1 MVERG
6 RTSASVRQVNGI
18 THREQQTQQATLQWT
33 DEEIKR
39 AQSNDVHIKP
49 IYQWLQKGTEKLSW
63 SQIAPLSAKTK
74 AYWAQWPNLK
84 LHNGLLYRV
93 WRSPRKSEDVMQLIL
108 PTHLGKEA
116 IRHLHDLPSSGH
128 FATDKTM
135 NRVRE
140 RFYWVG
146 YTQDV
151 KRYCGSCDLCASRK
165 GPSRKPRGP
174 MKQCNVGAPME
185 RIAVDI
191 LGLLP
196 LSNKGNR
203 YLLVAADYFTRWPEA
218 YPIPN
223 QEATTVARC
232 LVDEFFSRF
241 GVPFEIHSDQGRN
254 FESRVFQEMC
264 KLLQTRKTRTTPL
277 HPLSDGMVERMNTA
291 SQVRVRVPNR
301 LGQLYTVADDV
312 LPQCSS

>member
-6 RTSASVRQVNGI
+6 RTSASVRQVN
-18 THREQQTQQATLQWT
+18 REQQTQQATLQWT
-33 DEEIKR
+33 DEEINR

-49 IYQWLQKGTEKLSW
+49 IYQWLQKDTEKPSW
-63 SQIAPLSAKTK
+63 SEITPLSARTK

-108 PTHLGKEA
+108 PTPLRKEA

-128 FATDKTM
+128 FATDKTL

-165 GPSRKPRGP
+165 GPSRKP
-174 MKQCNVGAPME
+174 
-185 RIAVDI
+185 
-191 LGLLP
+191 
-196 LSNKGNR
+196 
-203 YLLVAADYFTRWPEA
+203 
-218 YPIPN
+218 
-223 QEATTVARC
+223 
-232 LVDEFFSRF
+232 
-241 GVPFEIHSDQGRN
+241 
-254 FESRVFQEMC
+254 
-264 KLLQTRKTRTTPL
+264 
-277 HPLSDGMVERMNTA
+277 
-291 SQVRVRVPNR
+291 
-301 LGQLYTVADDV
+301 
-312 LPQCSS
+312 